1 MAAFGKRT
9 SKIKSGRILRGKKA
23 HNSEESFLHSK
34 PKNYLTII
42 ETSSTNYFKI

>member
-9 SKIKSGRILRGKKA
+9 SKIKAGRILRGKKA
-23 HNSEESFLHSK
+23 QNSEESFLHSK